1 MQDCIF
7 CKIINKEI
15 PAQIVY
21 ENDFVLAFKDISP
34 VAPQHYLLIPKKHFV
49 SLATVDAQFSQEMLM
64 AIQSMTQ
71 ELEINDFRT
80 VFNTGTAAGQTV
92 FHVHAHIIAGR
103 DLNWPPG

>member
-49 SLATVDAQFSQEMLM
+49 SLATVDAQYSQEILM

>member
-15 PAQIVY
+15 PAQIIY

-49 SLATVDAQFSQEMLM
+49 SLATVDAQYSQEILM

-71 ELEINDFRT
+71 ELQINDFRT
-80 VFNTGTAAGQTV
+80 VFNTGAAAGQTV

>member
-21 ENDFVLAFKDISP
+21 ENDFVLSFKDISP
-34 VAPQHYLLIPKKHFV
+34 VAPQHYLLIPKKHFE